1 MREHLS
7 PAMKKLLKDPK
18 KAEEIK
24 KIVSDLTKWSDALK
38 HTPPNK

>member
-1 MREHLS
+1 MKESLS
-7 PAMKKLLKDPK
+7 PAMRKLLKDPK

-38 HTPPNK
+38 HPPIHK